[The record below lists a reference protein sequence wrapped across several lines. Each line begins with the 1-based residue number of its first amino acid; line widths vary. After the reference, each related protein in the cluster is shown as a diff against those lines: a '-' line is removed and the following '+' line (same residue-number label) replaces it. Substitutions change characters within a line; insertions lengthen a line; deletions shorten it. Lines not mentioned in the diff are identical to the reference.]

1 LFWLQKNAE
10 DLALVFWG
18 MYIFVHIQAQI
29 GNFRPLNSTMITMV
43 SPKPALHELEK
54 SRRRARLQQ
63 RIFLR
68 IPTLQGWRVRFQ
80 LLDVAFN
87 HHGFCC
93 NQKRR
98 PQRRGSKKWTRKSSV
113 GNIENDNRLT
123 GMSSFPNPKFLVVE
137 LSFMPSLLKDLSP
150 CEF

>member
-1 LFWLQKNAE
+1 MLKIWLWFF
-10 DLALVFWG
+10 LG

-43 SPKPALHELEK
+43 PPKPALHELEK
-54 SRRRARLQQ
+54 SLANRRRARHQQ

-87 HHGFCC
+87 HHGFSC

-113 GNIENDNRLT
+113 ENIENDSRLT

-137 LSFMPSLLKDLSP
+137 LSFLMPSLLKDLSP
-150 CEF
+150 CDL